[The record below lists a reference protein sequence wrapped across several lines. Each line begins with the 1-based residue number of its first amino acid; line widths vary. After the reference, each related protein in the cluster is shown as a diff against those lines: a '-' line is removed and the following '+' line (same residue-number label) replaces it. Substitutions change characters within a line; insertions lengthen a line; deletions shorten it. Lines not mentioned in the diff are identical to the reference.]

1 MTNIIVYISDVK
13 NKKTI
18 SIYLFIYYF
27 FNLNLGDKMFSLKCE
42 ERGKAWSIFEKRER
56 NVNK

>member
-27 FNLNLGDKMFSLKCE
+27 FNLNLGDKMFSLKCD
-42 ERGKAWSIFEKRER
+42 ERG
-56 NVNK
+56 